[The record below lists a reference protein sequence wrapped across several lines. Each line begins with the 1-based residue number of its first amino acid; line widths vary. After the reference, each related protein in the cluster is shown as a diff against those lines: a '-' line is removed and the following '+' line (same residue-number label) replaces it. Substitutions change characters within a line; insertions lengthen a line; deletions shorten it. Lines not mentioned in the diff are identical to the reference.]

1 MTKSKSIYH
10 ITLAGVL
17 CAIGIIIPIFSPI
30 KITLD
35 PMSFTLASHV
45 AVFLAMFISPA
56 VGAAVALGTTLGFF
70 LGGFTL
76 PVVLRALSHIIF
88 VSIGAVYLQKHPEL
102 LYFKQTVSNRGL
114 KILLFGCWVSVIHA
128 VCEALIVIPFYG
140 ALSMGEAIRL
150 IVLLVGVG
158 SFVHSMVDFAISLLI
173 WKPVSGTMRK
183 AKLV

>member
-45 AVFLAMFISPA
+45 AVLSSPCSSRRLW
-56 VGAAVALGTTLGFF
+56 GAAVALGTTLGFF

-102 LYFKQTVSNRGL
+102 LDFKQTVSNRGL
-114 KILLFGCWVSVIHA
+114 KILLFGCWSVSSTRSV
-128 VCEALIVIPFYG
+128 
-140 ALSMGEAIRL
+140 R
-150 IVLLVGVG
+150 
-158 SFVHSMVDFAISLLI
+158 
-173 WKPVSGTMRK
+173 R
-183 AKLV
+183 